1 LVHSKTVPMAGAPF
15 FRKLSVLCFSGWLVL
30 ASGCDYIENP
40 DGDGSQNPFPCLENP
55 PAFTPRTN
63 PVRKVLLEDFTGHR
77 CGNCPRAGETLKALV
92 EANNGRV
99 VGLALHSEFSIPF
112 TVPMNGSKF
121 TYDFRTS
128 IAKAIDETF
137 GVSASGIPKGLV
149 NRIPN
154 NGSIVISHTNWGQ
167 LVNNL
172 LATPPDADLQI
183 QANYTPADSSA
194 CVFVN
199 ARGLN
204 VLPTTTRLVV
214 YLTENNFINWQKD
227 YDASVEDI
235 PDYNHSY
242 ILRAPVSSIW
252 GSAIPGSTLASGAD
266 TTLGFGIKIDP
277 GKWNP
282 AQLHLV
288 AFLYNDE
295 NRQVIQAESLPL
307 LP

>member
-1 LVHSKTVPMAGAPF
+1 MRYELSDGAVVIAAITSCTNTSNPSVMLGAGLVAKKAVELGLDIKPWVKPSLAPGSRVVTEYLKKAG
-15 FRKLSVLCFSGWLVL
+15 
-30 ASGCDYIENP
+30 
-40 DGDGSQNPFPCLENP
+40 
-55 PAFTPRTN
+55 
-63 PVRKVLLEDFTGHR
+63 LLEYME
-77 CGNCPRAGETLKALV
+77 ALKFH
-92 EANNGRV
+92 V
-99 VGLALHSEFSIPF
+99 VGYGCTTCIGNSGALPPH
-112 TVPMNGSKF
+112 
-121 TYDFRTS
+121 

>member
-1 LVHSKTVPMAGAPF
+1 MAAISL
-15 FRKLSVLCFSGWLVL
+15 FRKMPIMLLGLAVWLQT
-30 ASGCDYIENP
+30 SCDYIENP
-40 DGDGSQNPFPCLENP
+40 DGEINQNPFSCLENP
-55 PAFTPRTN
+55 PSFAPRAN

-77 CGNCPRAGETLKALV
+77 CGNCPRAGETLKSLV

-121 TYDFRTS
+121 TYDFRTD

-167 LVNNL
+167 LVSNL

-183 QANYTPADSSA
+183 QANYTPSDSSA

-199 ARGLN
+199 ARGLGN
-204 VLPTTTRLVV
+204 LPPNTRLVV

-227 YDASVEDI
+227 YEATVEDI

-252 GSAIPGSTLASGAD
+252 GSAIPASALASGAD
-266 TTLGFGIKIDP
+266 TTLGYGIKIDP

-282 AQLHLV
+282 AQCQLV
-288 AFLYNDE
+288 AFLYNDA
-295 NRQVIQAESLPL
+295 NRQVIQAESMPL
-307 LP
+307 VP